1 MDFLLTL
8 SGPILYLVIFF
19 AKIVEV
25 TLMTL
30 RVVYVNKGEKLIG
43 AFLGFFEVLI
53 WIIIVSSVL
62 NNISE
67 DPMKILVY
75 CSAFAL
81 GNYIGVTI
89 ESKLAMGLASLQVVV
104 NDVDGENL
112 ADILRE
118 QGFGVTIIEGK
129 GKNDSKKDLLFIQL
143 KRKRIIE
150 AVKLIQNSYED
161 AFITVNDIKS
171 LRGGFVKK

>member
-1 MDFLLTL
+1 MDFLLNLT
-8 SGPILYLVIFF
+8 GPILYLVIFC

-25 TLMTL
+25 TIMTL

-43 AFLGFFEVLI
+43 AILGFFEVLI
-53 WIIIVSSVL
+53 WLIVVSSVL

-67 DPMKILVY
+67 DPMKMLVY
-75 CSAFAL
+75 CTAFAL

-104 NDVDGENL
+104 NDVDGEIL
-112 ADILRE
+112 AGILRE
-118 QGFGVTIIEGK
+118 QGFGVTVIEGK
-129 GKNDSKKDLLFIQL
+129 GKDDSKKDLLFIQL
-143 KRKRIIE
+143 KRKRITE

-161 AFITVNDIKS
+161 AFITVNDVKS
-171 LRGGFVKK
+171 MKGGFVIK